1 MGLNA
6 VVYRN
11 RENLP
16 PEIAALP
23 LRTDPLTGESYPPD
37 DAHMPSS
44 KTERVHKR
52 LGNIA
57 QIAHLRK
64 VLSPRMDIPLVL
76 SSVLQDGSHCG
87 DVIPVA
93 QLPELQK
100 ELSLISSSPDL
111 REDEDVSIFV
121 ESLNELLQAALRE
134 QNPIVFV

>member
-6 VVYRN
+6 VVYKN
-11 RENLP
+11 RSNLP
-16 PEIAALP
+16 AEIAALP
-23 LRTDPLTGESYPPD
+23 LRTDPLTGESYPTD
-37 DAHMPSS
+37 DAHIPSS
-44 KTERVHKR
+44 KTERLHKR

-64 VLSPRMDIPLVL
+64 VLSPQMDIPLVL

-93 QLPELQK
+93 QLLELQK
-100 ELSLISSSPDL
+100 ELSLIRSSPDL
-111 REDEDVSIFV
+111 CEDEDVSFFV